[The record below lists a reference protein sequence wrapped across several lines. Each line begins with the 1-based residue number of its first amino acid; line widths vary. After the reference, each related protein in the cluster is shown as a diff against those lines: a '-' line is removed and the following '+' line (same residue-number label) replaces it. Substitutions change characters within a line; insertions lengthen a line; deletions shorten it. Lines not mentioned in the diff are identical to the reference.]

1 MERDNLR
8 GTLLMLVSMALFAV
22 EDVFLKLAAAQMPVG
37 EVLMIFGAF
46 GLLGFGCL
54 VRGSGQRLFDPAM
67 LSATLAL
74 RGLGEAVGRL
84 GYTLAIALTPLASA
98 SAILQATPLVV
109 VLGAALIFGE
119 KVGWRRILAILG
131 GFAGVLM
138 ILRPGLDGFMPASLW
153 AVLGM
158 FGLALRDLATRAAP
172 PALSHLQ
179 LGFWG
184 FAVLLPTGAAMLAVS
199 GGAVIPSAGMA
210 GALAVGAVVGVAA
223 YYTVIAAMR
232 TGEISVVTPFRYA
245 RILFAIVLGLA
256 IFGERPDVLTL
267 AGAAVVVG
275 CGVYTVLRERRLARA
290 RR

>member
-8 GTLLMLVSMALFAV
+8 GTVLMVVSMALFAV

-37 EVLMIFGAF
+37 QVLMIFGAF
-46 GLLGFGCL
+46 GLLGFGLL
-54 VRGSGQRLFDPAM
+54 VRGRGQRFFDPAM
-67 LSATLAL
+67 LNKALAL
-74 RGLGEAVGRL
+74 RALGEAMGRL

-98 SAILQATPLVV
+98 AAILQATPLVV
-109 VLGAALIFGE
+109 VLGAALVFGE
-119 KVGWRRILAILG
+119 RVGWRRILAVLG

-138 ILRPGLDGFMPASLW
+138 ILRPGFEGFMPASLW
-153 AVLGM
+153 AVFGM

-199 GGAVIPSAGMA
+199 GGAVVPAAGIV
-210 GALAVGAVVGVAA
+210 GALALGAVVGVAA
-223 YYTVIAAMR
+223 YTAVIAAMR
-232 TGEISVVTPFRYA
+232 TGEISAVTPFRYS
-245 RILFAIVLGLA
+245 RILFAIILGILV
-256 IFGERPDVLTL
+256 FGEWPDGMTL

-275 CGVYTVLRERRLARA
+275 CGIYTVLRERRLARA